1 VEQRIKDLLDKYLAG
16 DANPT
21 ERAIVEQWFQ
31 QNYPE
36 TEVSFEKADKERI
49 FKDLDTRIDAF
60 LPHKKMISYQ
70 WLRIAA
76 VLLIAF
82 TLGFVLYNIHYS
94 SASQKLSYN
103 EIRIPLGTKKQIT
116 LPDQSTVFL
125 NSGSILRI
133 PYDFAKGKRKVTLIG
148 EGYFKIKRDTL
159 HPFVIH
165 SGQLQTTVLGTSFNI
180 KAYPEDKSIQVAVT
194 SGRVKIDELA
204 KADLER
210 SLTKGIT
217 RNQILL
223 YTKDKG
229 LAAITHGDAK
239 LASSWK
245 SNVLYFDNASI
256 PEIART
262 LERWYNVKVTI
273 VGSNCDPDKRYTLY
287 FNNEPFNKVLNG
299 LSLLTNTSCSVK
311 NKEVLIAIKN
321 CTPIPLNK

>member
-1 VEQRIKDLLDKYLAG
+1 M
-16 DANPT
+16 
-21 ERAIVEQWFQ
+21 
-31 QNYPE
+31 
-36 TEVSFEKADKERI
+36 
-49 FKDLDTRIDAF
+49 TR
-60 LPHKKMISYQ
+60 YQ
-70 WLRIAA
+70 WLQIAA
-76 VLLIAF
+76 VFLIAF
-82 TLGFVLYNIHYS
+82 TLGFVLYNIYYP
-94 SASQKLSYN
+94 SASQELSYN

-116 LPDQSTVFL
+116 LPDQSTVVL

-133 PYDFAKGKRKVTLIG
+133 PYDFAKAKRKVILIG

-159 HPFVIH
+159 HPFVIY

-180 KAYPEDKSIQVAVT
+180 KAYPEDRSIQVAVT

-204 KADLER
+204 KADLAR

-229 LAAITHGDAK
+229 LAAITHGNAE

-256 PEIART
+256 PEIAHT
-262 LERWYNVKVTI
+262 LERWYNVKVKV
-273 VGSNCDPDKRYTLY
+273 VGSNCDPGKRYTLY

-299 LSLLTNTSCSVK
+299 LSLLTNTSCSVR

>member
-16 DANPT
+16 NANPT

-31 QNYPE
+31 QYYPE
-36 TEVSFEKADKERI
+36 TEVSLEKADKERI

-60 LPHKKMISYQ
+60 LPHKKMIGYQ

-76 VLLIAF
+76 VFLIAF
-82 TLGFVLYNIHYS
+82 TLGFVLYNIHYP
-94 SASQKLSYN
+94 SASSKLSYN
-103 EIRIPLGTKKQIT
+103 EIRIPLGTKEQIT
-116 LPDQSTVFL
+116 LPDQSTVVL

-133 PYDFAKGKRKVTLIG
+133 PYDFAKEKRKVILIG

-180 KAYPEDKSIQVAVT
+180 KAYPEDRSIQVAVT

-204 KADLER
+204 KADLAR

-229 LAAITHGDAK
+229 LAAITHGNAE

-262 LERWYNVKVTI
+262 LERWYNVKVTV